1 MLRLLAM
8 TAVGLWASFMVFGRD
23 LSPEE
28 QAALDLR
35 RAEKTSVFAQL
46 SDTFTDAFGS
56 EVKRQ
61 GAYVPTLAELKAK
74 RAPTP
79 AAAPQNDNP
88 LVQLASA
95 QIGTPDIAPT
105 IATTTVA
112 DPAKMAALLAD
123 PVMAPAETATDMIL
137 REVTASRVN
146 VRSGPS
152 TANPVMGQV
161 VRTEI
166 VRVISPEENGWVKI
180 SVEGDGVEGYM
191 AARFLA
197 DVSH

>member
-1 MLRLLAM
+1 
-8 TAVGLWASFMVFGRD
+8 
-23 LSPEE
+23 
-28 QAALDLR
+28 
-35 RAEKTSVFAQL
+35 
-46 SDTFTDAFGS
+46 
-56 EVKRQ
+56 
-61 GAYVPTLAELKAK
+61 
-74 RAPTP
+74 
-79 AAAPQNDNP
+79 
-88 LVQLASA
+88 
-95 QIGTPDIAPT
+95 
-105 IATTTVA
+105 
-112 DPAKMAALLAD
+112 MAALLAD